1 MNQPKLTTSGKALL
15 IFFFLGFLLLISKYL
30 FLLGLGF
37 IGVVFF
43 LNMFEIKIK
52 K

>member
-1 MNQPKLTTSGKALL
+1 MNQPKLTTSGKAFVLFLFLL
-15 IFFFLGFLLLISKYL
+15 PLLLISTKL
-30 FLLGLGF
+30 FFLGLAI

-43 LNMFEIKIK
+43 LNMFDIKIK

>member
-1 MNQPKLTTSGKALL
+1 MNQPKLTTSGKDFVLFLFLL
-15 IFFFLGFLLLISKYL
+15 SLLLITTKL
-30 FLLGLGF
+30 FYLGLGF